1 LSDAQKRLETLTAFW
16 TSPMST
22 EQTFKK
28 KIKTVTLYNKVCL
41 VNISW
46 CIT

>member
-16 TSPMST
+16 TTPMST

-28 KIKTVTLYNKVCL
+28 NKNCNTLQ
-41 VNISW
+41 
-46 CIT
+46 